1 MTYRLIVVPLDAAA
15 ASERALP
22 WATRIAATA
31 GCPLRLVRVVT
42 PAPTLGTELYA
53 AMMLDAEAMEEMR
66 REGERSLRSLA
77 DQVRARSGLDV
88 TAVALD
94 GGLPDALAE
103 HVRESGA
110 DLVVMTTHDRGRLER
125 LLLGSVAES
134 LMRRISVPVLLVR
147 ADEDAPVAE
156 RPPALGR
163 LLIPLDG
170 SEFASAVVPHAATL
184 AGLTRAE
191 VTLLSVVDPVLAAAS
206 KAVGEPD
213 APLTAHHAT
222 DEVEGETVLGSV
234 VLERTAQPLRTRGLT
249 VNTAVLTD
257 RRPAH
262 AIVEYAARHA
272 ADLIAMTTHGR
283 GGVRRLFAGSVA
295 DAVLRAAPTPV
306 LMYRPPHE

>member
-1 MTYRLIVVPLDAAA
+1 MYRLIVVPLDASA

-22 WATRIAATA
+22 WATRIAAAA

-42 PAPTLGTELYA
+42 PAPALGTELYG
-53 AMMLDAEAMEEMR
+53 AMVLDAEAMKDMR
-66 REGERSLRSLA
+66 REGEQSLRGLA
-77 DQVRARSGLDV
+77 DQVRARTGLGV

-125 LLLGSVAES
+125 LLLGSTAES
-134 LMRRISVPVLLVR
+134 LVRRISVPVLLVR
-147 ADEDAPVAE
+147 VDEEAPVAE

-170 SEFASAVVPHAATL
+170 SEFAGAVVPHAATL
-184 AGLTRAE
+184 AALTGAE
-191 VTLLSVVDPVLAAAS
+191 ITLLSVVDPMLAAAS
-206 KAVGEPD
+206 KAVGQPD
-213 APLTAHHAT
+213 APLTPQHAS
-222 DEVEGETVLGSV
+222 DEAGGETVQDSV

-262 AIVEYAARHA
+262 AIVDYAARHA
-272 ADLIAMTTHGR
+272 VDLIAMTTHGR
-283 GGVRRLFAGSVA
+283 GAVRRLFAGSVA
-295 DAVLRAAPTPV
+295 DAVLRTAPTPI
-306 LMYRPPHE
+306 LMYRPPPE